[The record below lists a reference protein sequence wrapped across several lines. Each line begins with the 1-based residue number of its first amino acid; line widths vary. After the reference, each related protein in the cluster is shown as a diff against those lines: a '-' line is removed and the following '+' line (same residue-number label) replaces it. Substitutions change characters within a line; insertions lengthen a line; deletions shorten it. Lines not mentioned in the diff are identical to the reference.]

1 MDDLNELI
9 EGAENPVTEGN
20 SEDFQENFENLPDIE
35 PQETTTTTTT
45 NNQQLAPEGRSQTEE
60 RNPLNFLPEVLKP
73 TNLKAGYD
81 AATGLV
87 NGQSDD
93 VFREVNA
100 NIVDWVDNTFQ
111 GNQRTKE
118 EILANRDRIAGQAQ
132 VRSDAI
138 GQNLQAGPNA
148 VSETVGIPIGA
159 ALGNLEAAAE
169 LSELAGDALALIPRW
184 ATGQLDATQ
193 IPFHNKYEWANWNL
207 GREQMGAK
215 SGVGQFAQGLL
226 QFAGILR
233 ATGGLKGLE
242 GTRHAARISKGGPAG
257 IPTSKVLQR
266 VWKRSDPLTRAGM
279 LGKAG
284 EVGARAGVMADV
296 ITTITDPEQSN
307 LSNLIEQWNPDLKD
321 SWITALSVD
330 EDDSMAEAVLKTALE
345 GYGLGYAAD
354 AVGVVLVGNRV
365 FRRLGEV
372 VGLPPEQRQKIA
384 VVEAQRAQRLLE
396 PHNPPKPEAGTSL
409 TSVLDP
415 ETTGQDFILSLGGTQ
430 GRSLYD
436 LDETLETLRSYP
448 IKDQEEWY
456 LDAVAANGTDSRKIL
471 RTFLSFEAQW
481 KLGGSSAER
490 YVQLPNGTQL
500 LFHFHKI
507 PTSWSGDANAIEVSW
522 DVSRKGRKGTNI
534 KKGIDP
540 LDDYSKK
547 WKAWKDTDLETR
559 GPRPERPEEE
569 AIGGWGKFVIS
580 QIQEIART
588 ELKPG
593 QVLDNSPIQDAD
605 ESAAQIR
612 RRKKLGEDIQD
623 ISEDQ
628 VRDYYNTN
636 MWNDPE
642 EPVWASLPGLPRD
655 IDTPQDALRWLQDTS
670 DNQFRGNR
678 TPFDLLD
685 DESREDI
692 IEMIR
697 NVGFEYGD
705 PTFDISMNELDF
717 KSAEINIR
725 SKVYKRAGFGDLFFG
740 GQQLAMVRKS
750 PDARGRWITPLN
762 PVLTDGGSNFDDQA
776 TKAVYEALLRENIDP
791 FREAEA
797 LISKAQF
804 FDRNTGEF
812 LTAEDVYPGRSDRF
826 AKLWDQSKKGI
837 PITWDDVRA
846 TFPEYFVTGPKVAP
860 TELARPI
867 LDSLEALKRNEIAT
881 FIKDPV
887 DGSDLEWTTNA
898 VDIDGVSLNK
908 FDEDSINSF
917 LTKNAQLL
925 TREDV
930 VFVGGYEKGKPIIKI
945 ERSILDE
952 YEAKLL
958 GILFDQKNILRAD
971 FTHAGQKG
979 EFNITNY
986 ALLYNNPQVQ
996 AYFKEVYIDN
1006 YRQADWDQY
1015 MTPGGSGYSPGEY
1028 ERAFDRMVGDDML
1041 DLARFKDTPGIEI
1054 TRPSMEAGTYNY
1066 EAIDTFGSD
1075 QLKETKGNHLAS
1087 ILETPH
1093 EFRTVQPVEAA
1104 AQQLEATQAPPGRR
1118 TGSQRTLTRAQI
1130 RLLSE
1135 GAPDG
1140 IEGQIR
1146 ELVADTPIRL
1156 NELSELTQLSEGEIF
1171 ENATKAVADA
1181 LDIVTGEI
1189 DFKKLDVSE
1198 YGSTGDVLLTR
1209 TGIVQTRMLMQEMS
1223 KGIWE
1228 SAYNIVKQGD
1238 AGADSF
1244 KQMELMV
1251 QQWKVLARTYKVSAN
1266 AHSHLLRASAI
1277 KLPWGGTIPNPVAKT
1292 DLSKVSSKLKDG
1304 EKVLDELVERLK
1316 TGDTAARREAMKIAN
1331 ALLLSDGDIHI
1342 TNKLWQYVGELSV
1355 GQGLKIMYNSLLS
1368 GPATHLVNTISNVF
1382 NTVYR
1387 PITAATGGDIKQRKA
1402 ALSGFYGFQQT
1413 IKDSWEMANRVTK
1426 NGGKAINDGG
1436 KGIMFA
1442 AETTAKLDLLHKAA
1456 TASDDDGF
1464 RAAVGFVDMSHKV
1477 AEFPLFSWPSNLLV
1491 TSDEFFKTMSA
1502 RMEYNSRMMEIAIE
1516 EAGTGKNADD
1526 IFKKLLKDNLDTN
1539 FDAKT
1544 GQILN
1549 EDLLNVAKEV
1559 TFQSELEG
1567 PARYFAHFIN
1577 EAPAL
1582 RIFFPFVKTGH
1593 NIMVF
1598 AGTHTPVLNRFLT
1611 EYKTVMAGDDAYAKA
1626 VMNGREAYG
1635 RFMVV
1640 GGALAAYN
1648 GLITGNGPA
1657 DPDAKK
1663 LWLKTHQP
1671 RSIKV
1676 GDAWIRYD
1684 RLEPLGQILAGT
1696 ADIMYAFQT
1705 GKLSEDRAQ
1714 YLAGYLTYSFA
1725 ANLTQKSFFQG
1736 LVPLGKLLT
1745 PGWQGISSLTRVPLD
1760 TLNNFIPLASARRTF
1775 ANMHTPYLQE
1785 FNNQF
1790 DRFLNQVTWG
1800 AVKGSDRVDWLTG
1813 EKIGNDS
1820 GMLNSILPYK
1830 VNRRGD
1836 SIVHDRLED
1845 IEFDS
1850 SSIVKELGGIDLTV
1864 EQQNRLAEIM
1874 GKSGMYHELKKWLT
1888 HPEFDG
1894 AVEDFKSRLREG
1906 QRISKTNEYFYRE
1919 TLRIIRSYRNSALE
1933 QLRTEFPELDA
1944 DINEQSLLRYQQ
1956 RSSTKS
1962 TQTRELAN
1970 F

>member
-1 MDDLNELI
+1 
-9 EGAENPVTEGN
+9 
-20 SEDFQENFENLPDIE
+20 
-35 PQETTTTTTT
+35 
-45 NNQQLAPEGRSQTEE
+45 
-60 RNPLNFLPEVLKP
+60 
-73 TNLKAGYD
+73 
-81 AATGLV
+81 
-87 NGQSDD
+87 
-93 VFREVNA
+93 
-100 NIVDWVDNTFQ
+100 
-111 GNQRTKE
+111 
-118 EILANRDRIAGQAQ
+118 
-132 VRSDAI
+132 
-138 GQNLQAGPNA
+138 
-148 VSETVGIPIGA
+148 
-159 ALGNLEAAAE
+159 
-169 LSELAGDALALIPRW
+169 
-184 ATGQLDATQ
+184 
-193 IPFHNKYEWANWNL
+193 
-207 GREQMGAK
+207 
-215 SGVGQFAQGLL
+215 
-226 QFAGILR
+226 
-233 ATGGLKGLE
+233 
-242 GTRHAARISKGGPAG
+242 
-257 IPTSKVLQR
+257 
-266 VWKRSDPLTRAGM
+266 
-279 LGKAG
+279 
-284 EVGARAGVMADV
+284 
-296 ITTITDPEQSN
+296 
-307 LSNLIEQWNPDLKD
+307 
-321 SWITALSVD
+321 
-330 EDDSMAEAVLKTALE
+330 
-345 GYGLGYAAD
+345 
-354 AVGVVLVGNRV
+354 
-365 FRRLGEV
+365 
-372 VGLPPEQRQKIA
+372 
-384 VVEAQRAQRLLE
+384 
-396 PHNPPKPEAGTSL
+396 
-409 TSVLDP
+409 
-415 ETTGQDFILSLGGTQ
+415 
-430 GRSLYD
+430 
-436 LDETLETLRSYP
+436 
-448 IKDQEEWY
+448 
-456 LDAVAANGTDSRKIL
+456 
-471 RTFLSFEAQW
+471 
-481 KLGGSSAER
+481 
-490 YVQLPNGTQL
+490 
-500 LFHFHKI
+500 
-507 PTSWSGDANAIEVSW
+507 
-522 DVSRKGRKGTNI
+522 
-534 KKGIDP
+534 
-540 LDDYSKK
+540 
-547 WKAWKDTDLETR
+547 
-559 GPRPERPEEE
+559 
-569 AIGGWGKFVIS
+569 
-580 QIQEIART
+580 
-588 ELKPG
+588 
-593 QVLDNSPIQDAD
+593 
-605 ESAAQIR
+605 
-612 RRKKLGEDIQD
+612 
-623 ISEDQ
+623 
-628 VRDYYNTN
+628 

-705 PTFDISMNELDF
+705 PTFDTSMNELDF
-717 KSAEINIR
+717 KSVEINIR

-740 GQQLAMVRKS
+740 GQQLAMVRRS
-750 PDARGRWITPLN
+750 PDARGRWLTPLN
-762 PVLTDGGSNFDDQA
+762 PVLTPDGHNFDDQA
-776 TKAVYEALLRENIDP
+776 TKAAYEALLRENIDP

-945 ERSILDE
+945 ARSILDE
-952 YEAKLL
+952 SEAKLL
-958 GILFDQKNILRAD
+958 GILFDQKNILHAA
-971 FTHAGQKG
+971 FTHAGQEG
-979 EFNITNY
+979 QFRITNR

-996 AYFKEVYIDN
+996 AYFKEVYIDK
-1006 YRQADWDQY
+1006 YRQSDWDQY
-1015 MTPGGSGYSPGEY
+1015 MTPGGLGYSPGEY
-1028 ERAFDRMVGDDML
+1028 ERVFDRMVGDGEL

-1066 EAIDTFGSD
+1066 DVVDTFGSD

-1130 RLLSE
+1130 RLLAE

-1342 TNKLWQYVGELSV
+1342 TNKLWQYVGDISV
-1355 GQGLKIMYNSLLS
+1355 GQGFKIFYNSLLS
-1368 GPATHLVNTISNVF
+1368 GPSTHLVNTISNLF

-1402 ALSGFYGFQQT
+1402 ALAGFYGFQQT
-1413 IKDSWEMANRVTK
+1413 IKDSWEMANRVVK

-1436 KGIMFA
+1436 KGIVYA

-1456 TASDDDGF
+1456 SASDDDGF
-1464 RAAVGFVDMSHKV
+1464 KAAVGFVDLSHKV

-1491 TSDEFFKTMSA
+1491 TSDEFFKTMAS
-1502 RMEYNSRMMEIAIE
+1502 RMEYNSRMMEIAVE
-1516 EAGTGKNADD
+1516 EAGTGKNAED

-1567 PARYFAHFIN
+1567 PARKFAQFIN
-1577 EAPAL
+1577 EAPHL

-1598 AGTHTPVLNRFLT
+1598 AGTHTPLLNQRLT
-1611 EYKTVMAGDDAYAKA
+1611 EYKTIMAGDDAYAKA
-1626 VMNGREAYG
+1626 VMRGREAYG
-1635 RFMVV
+1635 RFMVI
-1640 GGALAAYN
+1640 GGALAASN

-1676 GDAWIRYD
+1676 GDTWIRYD

-1705 GKLSEDRAQ
+1705 GKLSEDRAK

-1745 PGWQGISSLTRVPLD
+1745 PGWQGINALLRVPLD

-1775 ANMHTPYLQE
+1775 ANMHSPYYQE
-1785 FNNQF
+1785 FNDQF